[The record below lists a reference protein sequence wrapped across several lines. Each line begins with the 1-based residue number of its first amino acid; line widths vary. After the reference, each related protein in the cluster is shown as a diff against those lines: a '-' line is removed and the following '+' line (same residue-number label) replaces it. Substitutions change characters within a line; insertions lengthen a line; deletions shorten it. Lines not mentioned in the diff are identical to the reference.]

1 MFCVTRGTVQM
12 AYSTGT
18 RHFIFEGLSWIAA
31 AGVIAYSVVNYD
43 SLKRSVLAAA
53 GVDPTA
59 LAARAKGQQ
68 QAEQPQPARSS
79 PGTVEL
85 KLQRDGH
92 FHAEAEINGRSMPVL
107 VDTGASAVALS
118 LEAAE
123 RAGIYLT
130 PSDFKYIAHTANG
143 ETRVA
148 LTTIDSITIGDITV
162 RNVKASVHQSGLGQN
177 LLGMSFLSRLSSYAV
192 RQGVLVLKD

>member
-1 MFCVTRGTVQM
+1 M

-43 SLKRSVLAAA
+43 SLKRSVLTAA
-53 GVDPTA
+53 GVDPAT
-59 LAARAKGQQ
+59 LAARNKGQQ
-68 QAEQPQPARSS
+68 QAEQQQQPARSS

-85 KLQRDGH
+85 KLERDGH
-92 FHAEAEINGRSMPVL
+92 FHAEAEINGRPMPVL

-118 LEAAE
+118 VEAAE

-143 ETRVA
+143 QTRVA
-148 LTTIDSITIGDITV
+148 LTMIDSITIGDITV

-177 LLGMSFLSRLSSYAV
+177 LLGMSFLSRLSSYTV
-192 RQGVLVLKD
+192 RQGVLVLRD